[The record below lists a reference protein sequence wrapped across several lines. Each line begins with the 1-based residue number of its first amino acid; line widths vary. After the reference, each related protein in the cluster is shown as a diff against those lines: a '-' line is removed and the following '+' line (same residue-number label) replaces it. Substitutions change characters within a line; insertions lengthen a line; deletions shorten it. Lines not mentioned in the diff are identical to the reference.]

1 MNILLD
7 FIPLQY
13 NGGIGGAAS
22 FTKAVCDE
30 VCLRHSSEDHL
41 FAVFDSLQPIGK
53 QYDYHEYAQ
62 KHCIQLLDLA
72 SSTLNQYIVKYHIN
86 TFFLP
91 IGQFYE
97 KYSLEGINCK
107 IVMGIHDIWDVE
119 RVDNRI
125 ELIIHDKI
133 AESKWRWAKRIINTI
148 SGRFNRQQQTI
159 YNHIIP
165 LYSAPNTFAFTV
177 SEYTRNAL
185 LYYFPQL
192 SGKEMHICYS
202 PARNIIMRPEIEN
215 KVLRKIIEE
224 RKTYLLMLATNRRLK
239 NAQTLIKVLKRLLS
253 DYPNLYLI
261 TTRYGHSVHQQ
272 HIDIPFLSDSDL
284 EHAYK
289 NAHALVFGSFFE
301 GFGYPPIEAMKH
313 GTPCVASNV
322 TSIPEILGEAGIYF
336 SPFYPA
342 DMYRA
347 IKGVMDNRNCRYE
360 QIARRFA
367 EVSQRQQDDLKKLV
381 EELFHIG

>member
-7 FIPLQY
+7 FIPLQH

-30 VCLRHSSEDHL
+30 VCLRSSSKDCL
-41 FAVFDSLQPIGK
+41 FATFDSSQPIGN
-53 QYDYHEYAQ
+53 QYDYQEYAQ
-62 KHCIQLLDLA
+62 KHSIQLLDLA
-72 SSTLNQYIVKYHIN
+72 SSTLSQLIGKHNIN
-86 TFFLP
+86 TFLMP
-91 IGQFYE
+91 IGQFY
-97 KYSLEGINCK
+97 KDYSLEGIKCK
-107 IVMGIHDIWDVE
+107 VVIGIHDIWHVE

-125 ELIIHDKI
+125 ELVIHDEI
-133 AESKWRWAKRIINTI
+133 AESKWRWAKRMVNTI
-148 SGRFNRQQQTI
+148 SGRFNRQQQAI

-192 SGKEMHICYS
+192 SGKEIHICYS
-202 PARNIIMRPEIEN
+202 PARNIIMQPKIEN
-215 KVLRKIIEE
+215 KALRKIIEE
-224 RKTYLLMLATNRRLK
+224 RKKYLLMLATNRRLK
-239 NAQTLIKVLKRLLS
+239 NAQTLIKVFKRLLS
-253 DYPNLYLI
+253 DYPDLHLI
-261 TTRYGHSVHQQ
+261 TTRYGHSVNPQ

-322 TSIPEILGEAGIYF
+322 TSIPEILGNAGIYF

-342 DMYRA
+342 DMYSA
-347 IKGVMDNRNCRYE
+347 IKGVLNDRNCRKG
-360 QIARRFA
+360 QIARRFS
-367 EVSQRQQDDLKKLV
+367 EVSQRQQNDLKKLV
-381 EELFHIG
+381 DELFHIG